1 MNAEIIAVGTE
12 LLLGDILNTNAQ
24 YLSQQLAAYGVDVY
38 GECVV
43 GDHPSRLREAVKL
56 ALSRADWVFLTGGLG
71 PTADDLTR
79 ETVAELW
86 GRKLVFDET
95 IWQKIADYFKTR
107 KRTPVESNRR
117 QAMVPEGAAV
127 LKNRCGTAPGLHL
140 EQDGHH
146 IILLPGPPHEMRDMF
161 EHEVVPL
168 LEKATGCV
176 LRSRVLRV
184 FGMGESEAA
193 ECAGDLMDGQ
203 NPTLAPYAKDNEMI
217 FRITAKAE
225 TAEQAEAMMN
235 PIETELRNRIGDVV
249 YATGETDLQTV
260 VVEKLLQKGLSVA
273 TAESCTAGGLAE
285 AITDVSGASDIFR
298 TGIVAYHNE
307 TKEQL
312 LGVPHELLETH
323 GAVSPEVARAM
334 AEGIARV
341 AGADIGIGITGIAG
355 PTGGSP
361 EKPVGLV
368 YIGVWYKNQVK
379 AFEFRFAGT
388 RAQNRKSAVRNAL
401 NLIRKTVDEQM
412 FL

>member
-38 GECVV
+38 AESVV
-43 GDHPSRLREAVKL
+43 GDHPSRLREAVEL

-86 GRKLVFDET
+86 GRKLVFHED
-95 IWQKIADYFKTR
+95 IWQGIAAYFETR
-107 KRTPVESNRR
+107 KRVPVESNRR

-127 LKNRCGTAPGLHL
+127 LENRCGTAPGLHL
-140 EQDGHH
+140 EQEGHH
-146 IILLPGPPHEMRDMF
+146 IVLLPGPPREMRSMF
-161 EHEVVPL
+161 EHAVAPI
-168 LEKATGCV
+168 LERQTGCV

-193 ECAGDLMDGQ
+193 ERAGDLMDGT
-203 NPTLAPYAKDNEMI
+203 NPTVAPYAKDNEMI
-217 FRITAKAE
+217 FRITAKAA
-225 TAEQAEAMMN
+225 TAAEAESMID
-235 PIETELRNRIGDVV
+235 PVEQELRRRIGDVV
-249 YATGETDLQTV
+249 YGMGETDLQTV
-260 VVEKLLQKGLSVA
+260 TVEKLLEKGLSVA
-273 TAESCTAGGLAE
+273 TAESCTAGGLAA

-307 TKEQL
+307 TKERL
-312 LGVPHELLETH
+312 LGVPREMLEAH
-323 GAVSPEVARAM
+323 GAVSPQVACAM

-341 AGADIGIGITGIAG
+341 AESDIGVGITGIAG
-355 PTGGSP
+355 PTGGS
-361 EKPVGLV
+361 EHKPVGLV
-368 YIGVWYKNQVK
+368 YIGISYRNRVQ

-388 RAQNRKSAVRNAL
+388 REQNRKSAVRNAL